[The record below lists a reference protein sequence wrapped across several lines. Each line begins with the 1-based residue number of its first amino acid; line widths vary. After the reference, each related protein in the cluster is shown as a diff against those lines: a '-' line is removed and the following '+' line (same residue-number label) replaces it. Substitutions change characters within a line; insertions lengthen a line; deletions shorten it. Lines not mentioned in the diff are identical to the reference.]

1 MLSAQYKICEL
12 CRDTIKRNL
21 FELCKEHICKKVM
34 KGLEKEKWMHE
45 NDVLC
50 INTII
55 LLQKLMSTVYYLHKS
70 LLDEN

>member
-1 MLSAQYKICEL
+1 
-12 CRDTIKRNL
+12 
-21 FELCKEHICKKVM
+21 M

-45 NDVLC
+45 NDLLC